1 MMKLL
6 PETIPPALKTIK
18 NRLLL
23 FWERIMPQDFSDED
37 YARLQ
42 DENAS
47 LPELKVAYTDTRK
60 IVQVGLLIL
69 VLFFGVGGIW
79 IAVAEISGAVI
90 ASGEVKVDTERKT
103 VQHLEGGIVRAILVA
118 NGSTVRAGQP
128 LVELESS
135 RVLAGVD
142 QLRLQLAASSLEI
155 ARLEAEKEMAK
166 AVRWP
171 DPFPGVTPG
180 KFAELLESESKVF
193 ASRRTGLDNQV
204 GLLRKQIQQL
214 EEQAHSLG
222 QRLSAQQ
229 EVVAA
234 LEQELAAK
242 EPLLAERFIDMTAIL
257 SLKRML
263 AENRGQLA
271 QFQGSRAEVRQKIA
285 EYQLRVSAL
294 EAQYRQEAVAK
305 LSESQQRQSDRQQQ
319 LQPLLDA
326 SQRLTVTAPI
336 GGEVVAMNV
345 HSVGGVVSPGQPLL
359 DIVPEDSRLIVECRI
374 QVKDITQV
382 RDGQEADVQLLA
394 FKQSTTPKIKG
405 KVVYV
410 SADRLMQNTPA
421 GGMTFYLVHVAV
433 DRAELVKNK
442 LYLTSGMPATVF
454 IYTEAR
460 TVLDYLLEPLKAR
473 FDQALREY

>member
-1 MMKLL
+1 MKLL
-6 PETIPPALKTIK
+6 PDTIQPALKTIK
-18 NRLLL
+18 NRLAL
-23 FWERIMPQDFSDED
+23 FWERVMPEDFSDED

-47 LPELKVAYTDTRK
+47 LPELKVTYTETRK
-60 IVQVGLLIL
+60 IVQIGFLIVG
-69 VLFFGVGGIW
+69 LFFGLGGTW

-90 ASGEVKVDTERKT
+90 AGGEVKVDTERKT

-118 NGSTVRAGQP
+118 NGSKVRAGQP

-142 QLRLQLAASSLEI
+142 QLRLQLAASALEI

-166 AVRWP
+166 APHWP
-171 DPFPGVTPG
+171 DPLPGVTPG
-180 KFAELLESESKVF
+180 KFAELLESETKVF
-193 ASRRTGLDNQV
+193 SSRRTGLDNQV

-214 EEQAHSLG
+214 EEQANSLG

-229 EVVAA
+229 EIVAA
-234 LEQELAAK
+234 LEEELAAK
-242 EPLLAERFIDMTAIL
+242 EPLLVERFIDKTAIL
-257 SLKRML
+257 SLKRVL

-294 EAQYRQEAVAK
+294 EAQYRQESVAK
-305 LSESQQRQSDRQQQ
+305 LSEAQQRQSDRQQQ

-345 HSVGGVVSPGQPLL
+345 HSVGGVVTPGQPLL

-374 QVKDITQV
+374 QVQDITKV
-382 RDGQEADVQLLA
+382 HTGQDADVNLMA
-394 FKQSTTPKIKG
+394 FNQRTTPKIPG

-421 GGMTFYLVHVAV
+421 GGMAFYLVHVAV
-433 DRAELVKNK
+433 DRTELEKNK

-454 IYTEAR
+454 IYTEPR
-460 TVLDYLLEPLKAR
+460 TVLDYLIEPLKAR
-473 FDQALREY
+473 FDQALRET